1 MEQILA
7 GLASNA
13 MSEFHAGQQY
23 NRETNLMR
31 KQNAL
36 NKANAL
42 DAYRTQVEG
51 MKMAGL
57 SPAGAMNQAPT
68 VPQTSKG
75 SVGMAENV
83 EFDPNTMLLEA
94 QAENL
99 KAQTEKTQAET
110 DKIEGV
116 DTKNVESETDLNIAR
131 KLWTNADTERVNE
144 TAEQIHNANTEWKD
158 ENEAIATFGQAWADK
173 IQNTEWFNKLAPD
186 TKATIKSIADGEF
199 DLSIGNMKALEN
211 AIKMQKDISD
221 ADRTLIKN
229 AFDNVI
235 TEGMLKQ
242 PKVIKALTI
251 LPDTQKRQA
260 EAEIKNLVASAREHN
275 INSKFKESEW
285 GSERYNNP
293 DWTWAEFIQHPS
305 AKNFGLWLQS
315 SYAKKLNRL
324 YETGN
329 KAVENAAGGA
339 AAGFIGGKAM
349 GAVNRLSKTHKH
361 TEYPPRQDPAIYDAT
376 GKRIDKTGGK
386 KFFST
391 DEYYDDRGVD
401 HFNFEK

>member
-36 NKANAL
+36 NKENAL

-68 VPQTSKG
+68 VPQASKG

-83 EFDPNTMLLEA
+83 EFDPNTLLLQA

-99 KAQTEKTQAET
+99 KAQTDKTKAET
-110 DKIEGV
+110 DKIAGV

-131 KLWTNADTERVNE
+131 KLWTNADENRVNE
-144 TAEQIHNANTEWKD
+144 EAERIHNINTEWKD
-158 ENEAIATFGQAWADK
+158 ENDAVATFGQAWADK

-186 TKATIKSIADGEF
+186 TKETIKSIANGDF
-199 DLSIGNMKALEN
+199 DLSIGNMKALES
-211 AIKMQKDISD
+211 AIKMQKDLSD

-242 PKVIKALTI
+242 PKVMKALTM

-293 DWTWAEFIQHPS
+293 DWAWAEFIQHPNV
-305 AKNFGLWLQS
+305 KNFGLWLQAS
-315 SYAKKLNRL
+315 TGKKLNRL
-324 YETGN
+324 YETAN
-329 KAVENAAGGA
+329 KGIENAAGGA

-349 GAVNRLSKTHKH
+349 GAVNRSSKTHKH
-361 TEYPPRQDPAIYDAT
+361 TEYPARQDPSIYDAN
-376 GKRIDKTGGK
+376 GRRVDRTGGK